1 VKKEHTLKGR
11 EPFKEVIRKGSRLHE
26 SGIQIIVYKHK
37 IFRNNQVETGDSIIK
52 TKIGISISKKFGKA
66 HDRNKARRRI
76 RSMFHDLIFS
86 MNDGYSIIITANQDF
101 RALSYNN
108 SKETLLSLLRKAG
121 VCKK

>member
-11 EPFKEVIRKGSRLHE
+11 EPFKEVIRKGSRLQE

-108 SKETLLSLLRKAG
+108 SKETLLSLLKKAG